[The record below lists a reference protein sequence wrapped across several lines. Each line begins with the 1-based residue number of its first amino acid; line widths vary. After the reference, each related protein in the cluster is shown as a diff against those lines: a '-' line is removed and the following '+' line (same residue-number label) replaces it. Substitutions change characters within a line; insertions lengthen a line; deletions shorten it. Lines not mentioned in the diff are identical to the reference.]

1 MRIDADNAATGSPAT
16 GTATAKARGGRADPL
31 GGVRL
36 RILAAALLIG
46 LIGLPLARLLAV
58 ALGGGTSAVL
68 ASLADPAVS
77 GAIANSAWTAAVVA
91 VLAVSAGTGV
101 ALATERGGVPGRGWL
116 RAGILLPLLCP
127 PFVTAFGWTRAYG
140 PRGLTDQAVGL
151 ALPGLYGPLGI
162 VLVLTVSALP
172 LAWLIV
178 AGALASRVEPDA
190 ERAARAAG
198 AGAWTALRTVT
209 LPLLRPAILSAL
221 VVTFVFAINAFG
233 VPAILGTPAGFATIT
248 TRLYQDLARS
258 SDPAAFVEAAVLA
271 ATLVVVA
278 LAVVGPADA
287 WLTGRAAARTGETA
301 GSRAGSGAGTG
312 SARRR
317 IITTGLAIAIV
328 LLTIVPLVAVLLTA
342 LTRAVGLA
350 PVPANWTLANFGEA
364 LDRRFVDGLVHSL
377 ILALAAATIV
387 LPLGG
392 LLAIVARH
400 GRGGGTLRTAAT
412 LGFALPGSA
421 LAIAVLLAY
430 GGLLRDTLAI
440 ILVAYVAKFWALG
453 QRQVAGSLDRLP
465 ADAIRAARASGA
477 GPIVALRSIVVPLLR
492 PSLVASWLIVFL
504 FALHEL
510 TMSSLLYGPRT
521 ATLSVVV
528 LNAQQ
533 LGDPTV
539 SAALAVLL
547 VGLLGIVA
555 LPLAVVARRRL

>member
-1 MRIDADNAATGSPAT
+1 VAEARAGRDPAGAIRVPAGET
-16 GTATAKARGGRADPL
+16 
-31 GGVRL
+31 RL
-36 RILAAALLIG
+36 RVLVGLLLVG
-46 LIGLPLARLLAV
+46 LIGVPLARLLGV
-58 ALGGGTSAVL
+58 ALGPGVGAALGTL
-68 ASLADPAVS
+68 AEPRVAGPIV
-77 GAIANSAWTAAVVA
+77 NSAWTAGVVA
-91 VLAVSAGTGV
+91 VIAVGAGTAA
-101 ALATERGGVPGRGWL
+101 ALATERGGLPGPGWL

-140 PRGLTDQAVGL
+140 PRGLADQLVGIQ
-151 ALPGLYGPLGI
+151 LPGLYGPLGI
-162 VLVLTVSALP
+162 VLVLAVSATP

-198 AGAWTALRTVT
+198 AGPWTTLRTVT
-209 LPLLRPAILSAL
+209 LPLVRPAIVSAL
-221 VVTFVFAINAFG
+221 VVTFVFAVNAFG
-233 VPAILGTPAGFATIT
+233 VPAVLGTPAGFATIT

-258 SDPAAFVEAAVLA
+258 SDPAAFVEAAILA

-287 WLTGRAAARTGETA
+287 WLTGRAAARTGESAGATA
-301 GSRAGSGAGTG
+301 TVPGRRAGRVAVAAVVAGAVG
-312 SARRR
+312 
-317 IITTGLAIAIV
+317 
-328 LLTIVPLVAVLLTA
+328 LLTIVPLVAVVLTA
-342 LTRAVGLA
+342 VTRAVGLA
-350 PVPANWTLANFGEA
+350 PVPANWTFANFGEV
-364 LDRRFVDGLVHSL
+364 LDHRFVDGLVHSL
-377 ILALAAATIV
+377 VLAVATATIV

-392 LLAIVARH
+392 LLAALG
-400 GRGGGTLRTAAT
+400 GRRSFLRTGAT

-430 GGLLRDTLAI
+430 GGWLRDSLAI

-453 QRQVAGSLDRLP
+453 QRQVAGSIDRLP
-465 ADAIRAARASGA
+465 ADVVRAARASGA
-477 GPIVALRSIVVPLLR
+477 GPLTAIRSVVVPILR
-492 PSLVASWLIVFL
+492 PSLVAGWLIVFL

-521 ATLSVVV
+521 TTLSVVV

-547 VGLLGIVA
+547 VGLIA
-555 LPLAVVARRRL
+555 IAAAPLAVVVRRGT

>member
-1 MRIDADNAATGSPAT
+1 MGRRPSVAEAGARAGPGRTRTAAAGSLDAW
-16 GTATAKARGGRADPL
+16 
-31 GGVRL
+31 L
-36 RILAAALLIG
+36 RIAAGVLIGG
-46 LIGLPLARLLAV
+46 LIGLPLVRLVAV
-58 ALGGGTSAVL
+58 ALGGGLSGVV
-68 ASLADPAVS
+68 ASVTEPAVA
-77 GAIANSAWTAAVVA
+77 GAIGNTLWTAALVS
-91 VLAVSAGTGV
+91 VLAVTGGALA
-101 ALATERGGVPGRGWL
+101 ALATERGRLPGRGWL
-116 RAGILLPLLCP
+116 RAGILLPLVCP

-140 PRGLTDQAVGL
+140 PRGLSDQATGL
-151 ALPGLYGPLGI
+151 ALPGLYGPVGI
-162 VLVLTVSALP
+162 VLVLAASAVP
-172 LAWLIV
+172 LAWLIL

-198 AGAWTALRTVT
+198 AGAWAALRTVT
-209 LPLLRPAILSAL
+209 LPLLRPALLSAL
-221 VVTFVFAINAFG
+221 VVTFVFAVNAFG

-258 SDPAAFVEAAVLA
+258 SDPAAFAEAGILG

-287 WLTGRAAARTGETA
+287 WLTGRPAARTGGMA
-301 GSRAGSGAGTG
+301 GSAAPDGTGGPGAG
-312 SARRR
+312 RRR
-317 IITTGLAIAIV
+317 AAAVALALAIA
-328 LLTIVPLVAVLLTA
+328 LLTVVPLVAVLLTA

-377 ILALAAATIV
+377 GLAIAAATIV

-392 LLAIVARH
+392 LLAVLGRS
-400 GRGGGTLRTAAT
+400 GRGGGVLRSAAT
-412 LGFALPGSA
+412 MGFALPGSA

-430 GGLLRDTLAI
+430 GGWLRDTLAI
-440 ILVAYVAKFWALG
+440 ILVAYIAKFWALG
-453 QRQVAGSLDRLP
+453 QRQVAGSIDRLP
-465 ADAIRAARASGA
+465 ADVVRSARASGA
-477 GPIVALRSIVVPLLR
+477 GPLDALRSIVIPLLR
-492 PSLVASWLIVFL
+492 PSLVAGWLVVFL

-533 LGDPTV
+533 VGDPTV

-547 VGLLGIVA
+547 VGLIGIVA
-555 LPLAVVARRRL
+555 IPLAIVARRRA

>member
-1 MRIDADNAATGSPAT
+1 VIRRPIGPGGGAANT
-16 GTATAKARGGRADPL
+16 
-31 GGVRL
+31 RL
-36 RILAAALLIG
+36 RLLVAVLLVG
-46 LIGLPLARLLAV
+46 LVGLPLVRLLGV
-58 ALGGGTSAVL
+58 ALGGG
-68 ASLADPAVS
+68 
-77 GAIANSAWTAAVVA
+77 GAAVVA
-91 VLAVSAGTGV
+91 TLTDDGVVHAIVNTAWTSIVVAVVAVAAGTV
-101 ALATERGGVPGRGWL
+101 AAIATERGSLPGRAWL

-127 PFVTAFGWTRAYG
+127 PFVTAFGWTQAYG
-140 PRGLTDQAVGL
+140 PRGLADVVAGVQV
-151 ALPGLYGPLGI
+151 PGLFGPVGI
-162 VLVLTVSALP
+162 VLVLVVSSTP
-172 LAWLIV
+172 LTWLIV
-178 AGALASRVEPDA
+178 GGALASRVEPDA
-190 ERAARAAG
+190 ERAARASG
-198 AGAWTALRTVT
+198 AGSWTTLRTIT

-221 VVTFVFAINAFG
+221 VVTFVFGINAFG
-233 VPAILGTPAGFATIT
+233 VPAILGSPAGFATIT

-258 SDPAAFVEAAVLA
+258 AEPAAFAQAGVLA

-287 WLTGRAAARTGETA
+287 WLTGRPATRTGESA
-301 GSRAGSGAGTG
+301 GAIATG
-312 SARRR
+312 SSMARGRPLVASVVF
-317 IITTGLAIAIV
+317 GAVIV
-328 LLTIVPLVAVLLTA
+328 LVTIVPLVAVLLTA

-364 LDRRFVDGLVHSL
+364 VDRRFLDGLVHSL
-377 ILALAAATIV
+377 GLAIAAATIV

-392 LLAIVARH
+392 LLAVLGRA
-400 GRGGGTLRTAAT
+400 GRGGIALRTAAT

-430 GGLLRDTLAI
+430 GSWLRDTLLI

-465 ADAIRAARASGA
+465 ADVVRAASASGA
-477 GPIVALRSIVVPLLR
+477 GPLVAMRSIVAPLLR
-492 PSLVASWLIVFL
+492 PSLAAGWLIVFL

-510 TMSSLLYGPRT
+510 TMSSLLYGPRS

-547 VGLLGIVA
+547 VGLI
-555 LPLAVVARRRL
+555 AVVAVPLAIVARWRS

>member
-1 MRIDADNAATGSPAT
+1 VIRRSIALEGM
-16 GTATAKARGGRADPL
+16 GGD
-31 GGVRL
+31 GRL
-36 RILAAALLIG
+36 RLVVIALLVG
-46 LIGLPLARLLAV
+46 LIGLPLTRLVGV
-58 ALGGGTSAVL
+58 AIGGGAPAVL
-68 ASLADPAVS
+68 ASLSDPGVV
-77 GAIANSAWTAAVVA
+77 GAIVNTAWTSALVALLAVVG
-91 VLAVSAGTGV
+91 GTAA
-101 ALATERGGVPGRGWL
+101 ALATERAGLPGRTWL

-127 PFVTAFGWTRAYG
+127 PFVTAFGWTQAYG
-140 PRGLTDQAVGL
+140 PRGLADRAAGVQV
-151 ALPGLYGPLGI
+151 PGLFGPVGI
-162 VLVLTVSALP
+162 VLVLAASSLP

-178 AGALASRVEPDA
+178 GSALASRVEPDA
-190 ERAARAAG
+190 ERAARASG

-221 VVTFVFAINAFG
+221 VVTFVFGINAFG

-258 SDPAAFVEAAVLA
+258 SDPAAFAEAGILA
-271 ATLVVVA
+271 ATLVIVA

-287 WLTGRAAARTGETA
+287 WLTGRAARRTGEIA
-301 GSRAGSGAGTG
+301 GGRAAGEAAGPGSG
-312 SARRR
+312 RR
-317 IITTGLAIAIV
+317 IAAIALGAVIV
-328 LLTIVPLVAVLLTA
+328 LVTIVPLVAVLLTA

-350 PVPANWTLANFGEA
+350 PVPANWTLANFAEVIDGR
-364 LDRRFVDGLVHSL
+364 LLDGLVHSL
-377 ILALAAATIV
+377 ELAVAAATIV

-392 LLAIVARH
+392 LLAVVGRR
-400 GRGGGTLRTAAT
+400 GRGGGALRTAAT

-430 GGLLRDTLAI
+430 GGWLRDTLAI

-465 ADAIRAARASGA
+465 ADVVRAARASGA
-477 GPIVALRSIVVPLLR
+477 GPVTAFRSVVAPLLR
-492 PSLVASWLIVFL
+492 PSLVAAWLIVFL

-510 TMSSLLYGPRT
+510 TMSALLYGPRT
-521 ATLSVVV
+521 ATLAVVV

-547 VGLLGIVA
+547 VGLIGIVA
-555 LPLAVVARRRL
+555 VPLAILVRVRR

>member
-1 MRIDADNAATGSPAT
+1 MATSAGHGDGGRRLPAVRDGRLRLLAAVLLVGLIGIPLVRMLGVA
-16 GTATAKARGGRADPL
+16 ARGGA
-31 GGVRL
+31 G
-36 RILAAALLIG
+36 
-46 LIGLPLARLLAV
+46 AV
-58 ALGGGTSAVL
+58 AATLT
-68 ASLADPAVS
+68 DPAIS
-77 GAIANSAWTAAVVA
+77 GAIWNTAWTAALVAILAVVA
-91 VLAVSAGTGV
+91 GT
-101 ALATERGGVPGRGWL
+101 AAAIATERGELPGRPWL

-140 PRGLTDQAVGL
+140 PRGLSDRLLGIQ
-151 ALPGLYGPLGI
+151 LPELYGPLGI
-162 VLVLTVSALP
+162 VLVLTASAMP

-178 AGALASRVEPDA
+178 GSALATRVEPDA

-198 AGAWTALRTVT
+198 AGPWTALRTVT

-221 VVTFVFAINAFG
+221 VVSFVFAVNAFG

-258 SDPAAFVEAAVLA
+258 SDPAAFAEAAVLA
-271 ATLVVVA
+271 ATLVILA

-287 WLTGRAAARTGETA
+287 WLTGRPARRTGE
-301 GSRAGSGAGTG
+301 GAGTVRRVAPG
-312 SARRR
+312 PGGGRRSA
-317 IITTGLAIAIV
+317 AV
-328 LLTIVPLVAVLLTA
+328 LLGAVIVVATLVPLGAVLLTA
-342 LTRAVGLA
+342 LTRAVGLD
-350 PVPANWTLANFGEA
+350 PVPANWTFANFAEA
-364 LDRRFVDGLVHSL
+364 IDGRLLDGLLHSL
-377 ILALAAATIV
+377 VLAVAAATIV
-387 LPLGG
+387 LALGA
-392 LLAIVARH
+392 LLAVLARP
-400 GRGGGTLRTAAT
+400 GRGRRGAGVIRSAAT

-430 GGLLRDTLAI
+430 GGWLRDTLAI
-440 ILVAYVAKFWALG
+440 ILIAYVAKLWALG

-465 ADAIRAARASGA
+465 DDALRAARASGA
-477 GPIVALRSIVVPLLR
+477 GPWTAFRTVAGPLLR
-492 PSLVASWLIVFL
+492 SSLAAGWLIVFL

-547 VGLLGIVA
+547 VAIIGIVA
-555 LPLAVVARRRL
+555 VPLAILGRRRA

>member
-1 MRIDADNAATGSPAT
+1 MI
-16 GTATAKARGGRADPL
+16 ARLQMARVVAGPG
-31 GGVRL
+31 RL
-36 RILAAALLIG
+36 RLLAAALLVG
-46 LIGLPLARLLAV
+46 LIGLPLVRLVAV
-58 ALGGGTSAVL
+58 AAGGGPAAVL
-68 ASLADPAVS
+68 ASLSQPAVA
-77 GAIANSAWTAAVVA
+77 GAIANTAWTAAVVS
-91 VLAVSAGTGV
+91 VLAVVGGV
-101 ALATERGGVPGRGWL
+101 VLAIATERSALPARSWI

-127 PFVTAFGWTRAYG
+127 PFVIAFGWTRAYG
-140 PRGLTDQAVGL
+140 PRGLVDQVAGL
-151 ALPGLYGPLGI
+151 ALPGLYGPVGI
-162 VLVLTVSALP
+162 VLVLAVSAMP
-172 LAWLIV
+172 LAWLIL

-198 AGAWTALRTVT
+198 AGPWVTLRTVT
-209 LPLLRPAILSAL
+209 LPLLRPAILSAA

-258 SDPAAFVEAAVLA
+258 SDPGLFAEAAVLA

-287 WLTGRAAARTGETA
+287 WLTGRPAARTGESA
-301 GSRAGSGAGTG
+301 GNGAVAGGPRAGSG
-312 SARRR
+312 RRR
-317 IITTGLAIAIV
+317 VVAIGIGLLLV
-328 LLTIVPLVAVLLTA
+328 LVTIVPLVAVVLTA

-364 LDRRFVDGLVHSL
+364 LDRRFVDGLAHSL
-377 ILALAAATIV
+377 VLAVAAATIV

-392 LLAIVARH
+392 LVAIAGRR
-400 GRGGGTLRTAAT
+400 GRGGAALRTAAT
-412 LGFALPGSA
+412 VGFALPGSA

-430 GGLLRDTLAI
+430 GGWLRDTLAI
-440 ILVAYVAKFWALG
+440 ILVAYVAKLWALG
-453 QRQVAGSLDRLP
+453 QRQVAGSVDRLP
-465 ADAIRAARASGA
+465 ADAVRAARASGA
-477 GPIVALRSIVVPLLR
+477 GPLVAIRSVVAPILR
-492 PSLVASWLIVFL
+492 PSLIAGWLIVFL

-510 TMSSLLYGPRT
+510 TMSSLLYGPRS

-547 VGLLGIVA
+547 VGLIGIVA
-555 LPLAVVARRRL
+555 VPLAFVARRRA

>member
-1 MRIDADNAATGSPAT
+1 MVERALPS
-16 GTATAKARGGRADPL
+16 GGRSGL
-31 GGVRL
+31 GREDRHDRVRL
-36 RILAAALLIG
+36 IALVLLGALIG
-46 LIGLPLARLLAV
+46 FPLVRLVGV
-58 ALGGGTSAVL
+58 AAGGGAGKAL
-68 ASLADPAVS
+68 ESLTDPAVA
-77 GAIANSAWTAAVVA
+77 GAIGNSLWTAAVVA
-91 VLAVSAGTGV
+91 LLAVSGGTV
-101 ALATERGGVPGRGWL
+101 AALATERGRVPGRGWL
-116 RAGILLPLLCP
+116 RAGILLPLVCP

-140 PRGLTDQAVGL
+140 PRGLTDQAVGV

-162 VLVLTVSALP
+162 VLVLAASAVP

-178 AGALASRVEPDA
+178 AGALATRVEPDV
-190 ERAARAAG
+190 ERAARASG
-198 AGAWTALRTVT
+198 AASWTVLRTVT

-221 VVTFVFAINAFG
+221 VVTFVFGINAFG

-248 TRLYQDLARS
+248 TRLYQDFARS
-258 SDPAAFVEAAVLA
+258 ADPAVFAEAGVLA
-271 ATLVVVA
+271 ATLVVLA

-287 WLTGRAAARTGETA
+287 WLTGRPATRTGEV
-301 GSRAGSGAGTG
+301 AGSGNASVDGTSRG
-312 SARRR
+312 ALVARRLGA
-317 IITTGLAIAIV
+317 IGLAVAI
-328 LLTIVPLVAVLLTA
+328 LGLTVVPLLAVLLTA

-364 LDRRFVDGLVHSL
+364 LDGRFLDGLVHSVG
-377 ILALAAATIV
+377 LAVAAASIV

-392 LLAIVARH
+392 LLAVLGRR
-400 GRGGGTLRTAAT
+400 GRGGSLLRTAAT

-430 GGLLRDTLAI
+430 GGWLRDTFAI
-440 ILVAYVAKFWALG
+440 ILIAYVAKLWALG

-465 ADAIRAARASGA
+465 ADLLHAARASGA
-477 GPIVALRSIVVPLLR
+477 GVGTTLRTVVTPLLR
-492 PSLVASWLIVFL
+492 PSLVAGWLVVFL

-547 VGLLGIVA
+547 VAIIGIVA
-555 LPLAVVARRRL
+555 LPLALVARIRR